1 MRNKR
6 IGAFNMADISA
17 AMVMKLRKMT
27 GQGMM
32 DCKKALQEANGD
44 IEQATDIL
52 RKKGLATLAKRA
64 ERETSEGL
72 VVRKSGADGK
82 TAALATLC
90 CETDFVAKSED
101 FIATARSLADYALAC
116 QADEGPEN
124 ILETAVDG
132 KKFSDILT
140 ETVSKT
146 GEKTQVGDY
155 AKYKLDG
162 PGLISTYIHFNE
174 KVGTMLQ
181 IETSD
186 DSVAAADTLKQ
197 TASDIAM
204 HITATKPLALDK
216 NDIAPE
222 KIEREKAIFAEQV
235 KNKPPNIIG
244 KIVEGKMRKF
254 FTENCLL
261 DQPFVKD
268 DSKSVAQVLAEAAR
282 QAGGEAKIKRFVRF
296 EVG

>member
-1 MRNKR
+1 MV
-6 IGAFNMADISA
+6 DISA

-32 DCKKALQEANGD
+32 DCKRALQEAKGD
-44 IEQATDIL
+44 IEQAMDIL

-72 VVRKSGADGK
+72 VVCKGSEDSK
-82 TAALATLC
+82 TAAIATLC
-90 CETDFVAKSED
+90 CETDFVAKSDD
-101 FIATARSLADYALAC
+101 FIATAHTMADYALAC
-116 QADEGPEN
+116 SADQGVEN
-124 ILETAVDG
+124 LLETAVDG
-132 KKFSDILT
+132 RKFSDILT

-174 KVGTMLQ
+174 KVGTMVQ

-186 DSVAAADTLKQ
+186 ETTAAADVLKQ

-204 HITATKPLALDK
+204 HITATKPMALDK
-216 NDIAPE
+216 EDIAPE
-222 KIEREKAIFAEQV
+222 TIEREKAIFAEQV
-235 KNKPPNIIG
+235 KNKPANIIE
-244 KIVEGKMRKF
+244 KIIEGKMRKF

-268 DSKSVAQVLAEAAR
+268 DSKSVAQVLADAAK

>member
-1 MRNKR
+1 
-6 IGAFNMADISA
+6 MAEISA
-17 AMVMKLRKMT
+17 ATVMKLRKMS

-32 DCKKALQEANGD
+32 DCKKALQEANGNID
-44 IEQATDIL
+44 QAMDSL

-64 ERETSEGL
+64 ERETTEGL
-72 VVRKSGADGK
+72 VVCKSSPDGK
-82 TAALATLC
+82 TSVLATLC
-90 CETDFVAKSED
+90 CETDFVAKSD
-101 FIATARSLADYALAC
+101 GFVATAKTLTDYALVC
-116 QADEGPEN
+116 PADQGAEN
-124 ILETAVDG
+124 ILESVVDG

-162 PGLISTYIHFNE
+162 PGLISTYIHFND
-174 KVGTMLQ
+174 KVGTMVQ
-181 IETSD
+181 IDTSD
-186 DSVAAADTLKQ
+186 DNVAAADVLKQ

-204 HITATKPLALDK
+204 HITATKPLALNKD
-216 NDIAPE
+216 DIDSE
-222 KIEREKAIFAEQV
+222 IIEREKNIFAEQV
-235 KNKPPNIIG
+235 KNKPANIIE

-254 FTENCLL
+254 FAENCLL

-268 DSKSVAQVLAEAAR
+268 DSKSVEQVLSDAAK
-282 QAGGEAKIKRFVRF
+282 QAGGEATIKRCVRF

>member
-1 MRNKR
+1 
-6 IGAFNMADISA
+6 MAEISA

-32 DCKKALQEANGD
+32 DCKRALQEANGD
-44 IEQATDIL
+44 IEQAMDIL

-72 VVRKSGADGK
+72 VVCKGSEDSK
-82 TAALATLC
+82 TAAIATLC
-90 CETDFVAKSED
+90 CETDFVAKSND
-101 FIATARSLADYALAC
+101 FVNTAQTLADYALAC
-116 QADEGPEN
+116 SADQGAEN
-124 ILETAVDG
+124 ILETIVDG
-132 KKFSDILT
+132 RKFSDIMT

-162 PGLISTYIHFNE
+162 PGLLSTYIHFNE
-174 KVGTMLQ
+174 KVGTMVQ

-186 DSVAAADTLKQ
+186 ETTAAADVLKQ

-216 NDIAPE
+216 NDIVPE
-222 KIEREKAIFAEQV
+222 TIKREKAIFAEQV
-235 KNKPPNIIG
+235 KNKPANIID

-254 FTENCLL
+254 FAENCLL

-268 DSKSVAQVLAEAAR
+268 DSKSVAQVLAEAAK

>member
-1 MRNKR
+1 
-6 IGAFNMADISA
+6 MAEISA

-32 DCKKALQEANGD
+32 DCKRALQEANGD
-44 IEQATDIL
+44 IEQAMDIL

-72 VVRKSGADGK
+72 VVCKGSEDNK
-82 TAALATLC
+82 TAAIATLC
-90 CETDFVAKSED
+90 CETDFVAKSND
-101 FIATARSLADYALAC
+101 FVNTAQTLADYALAC
-116 QADEGPEN
+116 SADQGAEN
-124 ILETAVDG
+124 ILETIVDG
-132 KKFSDILT
+132 RKFSDILT

-174 KVGTMLQ
+174 KVGTMVQ
-181 IETSD
+181 IETSEETT
-186 DSVAAADTLKQ
+186 AAADVLKQ
-197 TASDIAM
+197 MASDIAM

-216 NDIAPE
+216 DGIDSE
-222 KIEREKAIFAEQV
+222 TIEREKAIFAEQV
-235 KNKPPNIIG
+235 KNKPANIIE
-244 KIVEGKMRKF
+244 KIIEGKMRKF
-254 FTENCLL
+254 FAENCLL

-268 DSKSVAQVLAEAAR
+268 DSKSIAQVLADAAR
-282 QAGGEAKIKRFVRF
+282 QAGGKAKIKRFVRF

>member
-1 MRNKR
+1 
-6 IGAFNMADISA
+6 MAEISA

-32 DCKKALQEANGD
+32 DCKRALQEADGD
-44 IEQATDIL
+44 IEKAMDIL

-72 VVRKSGADGK
+72 VVCKSSEDGK
-82 TAALATLC
+82 TAAIATLC
-90 CETDFVAKSED
+90 CETDFVAKNDD
-101 FIATARSLADYALAC
+101 FVATAQILADYALAC
-116 QADEGPEN
+116 SAETGAEN
-124 ILETAVDG
+124 VLETVVDSR
-132 KKFSDILT
+132 KFSDILN

-155 AKYKLDG
+155 AKCKLDG

-174 KVGTMLQ
+174 KVGTMVQ

-186 DSVAAADTLKQ
+186 DNVAAADVLKQ

-216 NDIAPE
+216 DDIDSE
-222 KIEREKAIFAEQV
+222 TIEREKAIFAEQV
-235 KNKPPNIIG
+235 KNKPSNIID
-244 KIVEGKMRKF
+244 KIVEGKMRKY
-254 FTENCLL
+254 FTDNCLL

-268 DSKSVAQVLAEAAR
+268 DSKSVAQVLTGAAK

>member
-1 MRNKR
+1 MV
-6 IGAFNMADISA
+6 DISA

-72 VVRKSGADGK
+72 VVRKCSANGK

-90 CETDFVAKSED
+90 CETDFVAKSDD
-101 FIATARSLADYALAC
+101 FIATARALADYALAC
-116 QADEGPEN
+116 PADEGPEN

-132 KKFSDILT
+132 NKFGNILT

-186 DSVAAADTLKQ
+186 DKVAAADTLKQ

-204 HITATKPLALDK
+204 HITATKPMALDK
-216 NDIAPE
+216 EQIDSEI
-222 KIEREKAIFAEQV
+222 IEREKAIFAEQV
-235 KNKPPNIIG
+235 QNKPANIIE

-254 FTENCLL
+254 FAENCLL

-268 DSKSVAQVLAEAAR
+268 DSKSVAQVLADAAK